1 MRRLVLSI
9 VVVSALLAAGAVA
22 ALATPGSSG
31 QAATQQATG
40 ALKGTVG
47 MRLEVSKF
55 VKRGHRLVAKGRAV
69 ATYRSNNGTSTTRS
83 VPFMANATVLRRA
96 GRTLASTAQTTTCP
110 VLTLELDTVSLDL
123 LGLHVD
129 LSKVVLTITADP
141 NGGLLGKLFCQL
153 ASGKTA
159 VASTSTARSLT
170 SAVQQSGLS
179 KQGVAFGTPTR
190 QLQSLGP
197 GPCSIVDLLLGP
209 LHLELLGLIV
219 DLNQIHLQIT
229 ADPTEPPL
237 GTLLCSIV
245 QPPTT
250 TATTGGTT

>member
-9 VVVSALLAAGAVA
+9 VVVSALLAAGAVT

-31 QAATQQATG
+31 QAATQQVG
-40 ALKGTVG
+40 AVKGSVG
-47 MRLEVSKF
+47 MRLQVSKF
-55 VKRGHRLVAKGRAV
+55 VKRGHRLIAKGRAV
-69 ATYRSNNGTSTTRS
+69 ATYRSTSGTLTTRS
-83 VPFMANATVLRRA
+83 VPFAAHATVLRS
-96 GRTLASTAQTTTCP
+96 GRTLASASQTTSCP

-141 NGGLLGKLFCQL
+141 NGGVLGKLFCNL

-159 VASTSTARSLT
+159 TASTSTARSLT
-170 SAVQQSGLS
+170 SAVQKSGLS

-209 LHLELLGLIV
+209 LHLDLLGLIV

-229 ADPTEPPL
+229 ADPTEAPL
-237 GTLLCSIV
+237 GSLLCSITN
-245 QPPTT
+245 PPTT
-250 TATTGGTT
+250 TAGTT